1 MTGRSWEDR
10 VCTGILL
17 VLAATAG
24 AGSFAHIRDVAAG
37 HGQGG
42 WISFAI
48 AGSVDLIAVASGLE
62 LRRRRRCG
70 HPCRWPVFTLLLGV
84 AMTLAANLATAGP
97 GWWGAAVA
105 VWPAVAFLAVAGLF
119 ETRVRHDPAG
129 TAAVAGTGSPG
140 QAARRRDV
148 QASGRPGVSRDESS
162 PVPVAEP
169 AVSAVPVSAGP
180 GRDRIVAAAPGRPRR
195 SGSGRGAAVE
205 RMREYW
211 VAERDAG
218 RTPTGVELARLTG
231 TDSSFGRRVRRQ
243 LLEEAVQQL
252 GREADDAA

>member
-1 MTGRSWEDR
+1 MHGHSAGTGRHGRCGQFRSYPRCRRRAWAGRVDLVRDR
-10 VCTGILL
+10 RFGGPDRGRFRFGASPAPAVRASVPVAG
-17 VLAATAG
+17 VHAAARCG
-24 AGSFAHIRDVAAG
+24 DDVGGEPG
-37 HGQGG
+37 HG
-42 WISFAI
+42 
-48 AGSVDLIAVASGLE
+48 
-62 LRRRRRCG
+62 
-70 HPCRWPVFTLLLGV
+70 
-84 AMTLAANLATAGP
+84 GP
-97 GWWGAAVA
+97 GL